1 MAVLVSP
8 PDWNISITYIW
19 ISIKV
24 CIDIHNHQRIN
35 PGDFSD
41 PLDLS
46 SSFHMTSSGWIR
58 TYFPDFPDI
67 LTTIRQIVA
76 PSPGQHFYLLII
88 LLHDKILANKQTL
101 TCSIPVIYDVS
112 VLDLH
117 QGKWVIVGQKDIST

>member
-1 MAVLVSP
+1 MLVSP
-8 PDWNISITYIW
+8 PDWNISITNIW

-24 CIDIHNHQRIN
+24 CIDV
-35 PGDFSD
+35 
-41 PLDLS
+41 
-46 SSFHMTSSGWIR
+46 
-58 TYFPDFPDI
+58 
-67 LTTIRQIVA
+67 QIVA
-76 PSPGQHFYLLII
+76 PSPGQHLYLLII